1 MVKEKTEKNSKK
13 AAEPKKTSSA
23 KKKVEKDTKKATAKK
38 TPKEAETKKKVNKSV
53 EKKVCRETQN
63 NQKKETTV
71 KAEPAPS
78 IFSKPGQKHITPP
91 KGDGTRGFYESL
103 YEANPKSVIAIA
115 YCVEHGLFGVQKH
128 QELFEKYQ
136 MLRKE
141 GHMKGGSGAIRPQA
155 IKYLE
160 KSKPKNAKSQQ

>member
-1 MVKEKTEKNSKK
+1 MVKEKTEKKSKK

-53 EKKVCRETQN
+53 EKKAEKPKTTK
-63 NQKKETTV
+63 KKETTV